1 MLQFQIMF
9 SSKAIVCT
17 KVQIRLTII
26 GKQHESYH
34 FYINDIWWEIV
45 NVIPKQKKEM
55 HQKTAVTI
63 VHFRPRGAQLYK
75 MGNGQK
81 WVA

>member
-9 SSKAIVCT
+9 SSKATIRIVCR

-26 GKQHESYH
+26 GKHESYH

-55 HQKTAVTI
+55 HQKNHITI
-63 VHFRPRGAQLYK
+63 VHFRPRGAQLQK
-75 MGNGQK
+75 MGIGR
-81 WVA
+81 

>member
-9 SSKAIVCT
+9 SSKDIVCI

-26 GKQHESYH
+26 GKHESYH

-45 NVIPKQKKEM
+45 NVILKQKKEM

-63 VHFRPRGAQLYK
+63 VHFRLRGAQLYI